1 MANNLSSNITRP
13 LAKIFLEAFES
24 SRVVTKTVNTQLL
37 SGKFN
42 PSTGTKVDFKRP
54 HDYNTIRSAGG
65 DISAAAK
72 SDIIAGKA
80 TGTVQEYFTAATEW
94 SNIQEALELDQLD
107 QILEPM
113 ARRLVTDLELDLAK
127 FMRINTGLNYGAR
140 GTAVDAW
147 SDVAG
152 AGAMMDSV
160 GVPMSDN
167 KYYLMNPFTTT
178 SLASAQSGL
187 NAADGLVRTAFE
199 KAQIASNFGGMKA
212 LTSNALSSYTSGS
225 TTDRLGDLKTAPDAT
240 YVTAKDT
247 MQQTM
252 VIETLG
258 TGTIEAGDQIQVAG
272 VNRLNIATRQLILDT
287 TGAAVPWTG
296 TVLSVV
302 TIAGNEATVVVSGA
316 AIYEANGQ
324 YNNVDAAPAAGAV
337 VTILGAAATVY
348 QPNLFYTEQAF
359 GLGTVKLPKL
369 YSTDTVATT
378 SDGMSIR
385 VSKYSD
391 GDANTQK
398 IRFDLLPA
406 YAVFQPNFA
415 GQGYGV

>member
-1 MANNLSSNITRP
+1 
-13 LAKIFLEAFES
+13 
-24 SRVVTKTVNTQLL
+24 
-37 SGKFN
+37 
-42 PSTGTKVDFKRP
+42 
-54 HDYNTIRSAGG
+54 
-65 DISAAAK
+65 
-72 SDIIAGKA
+72 
-80 TGTVQEYFTAATEW
+80 
-94 SNIQEALELDQLD
+94 
-107 QILEPM
+107 
-113 ARRLVTDLELDLAK
+113 
-127 FMRINTGLNYGAR
+127 
-140 GTAVDAW
+140 
-147 SDVAG
+147 
-152 AGAMMDSV
+152 MMDSV

-272 VNRLNIATRQLILDT
+272 VNRLNIATRELILDT

-296 TVLSVV
+296 TVLAVV

-406 YAVFQPNFA
+406 YAVFNPNFA